1 MAENTSPNNFAQGVM
16 DGFVRLG
23 TLKDIIT
30 IPVAAMIE
38 AQKSANA
45 DYLDY
50 INKVMLDE
58 KGMARTITFAYSIAT
73 GAEDGSGS
81 KSKYLSVPLLA
92 VLAHPNIGVSE
103 TKVDFSIQVNENGSV
118 NTKQDSSEDTNNGLF
133 AAKDGVGESNRFSL
147 TRSEERKRSTET
159 AATLKFSATLDRIP
173 VPEAL
178 QKVIDAMLA

>member
-1 MAENTSPNNFAQGVM
+1 MAENTSPSNFAQGVM

-23 TLKDIIT
+23 TLKEIIT

-50 INKVMLDE
+50 LNKVMLDE

-73 GAEDGSGS
+73 GAEDGS

-92 VLAHPNIGVSE
+92 VLTHPNIGVSE

-118 NTKQDSSEDTNNGLF
+118 DTKEDSSTDINNGLF
-133 AAKDGVGESNRFSL
+133 AAKDGVGESKRFSL

-159 AATLKFSATLDRIP
+159 AATLKFSAVLDRIP